1 MPKLSLYNKTGS
13 QVGEVNL
20 NDNVFGVEVNKPVV
34 HRTLVAQ
41 MAAMRSGTHK
51 TKTRG
56 EVKASGKK
64 PWRQKGTGRAR
75 QGSTVAPHWVGGGNA
90 FGPSPRSYAKKVNK
104 KEKRLALKSVLSNK
118 VEEGKFIIVDSFSLD
133 QPKTKE
139 MANILAGLKVNDK
152 KTVIIL
158 PGSNEAVYK
167 SARNIPNVKT
177 VVMQALNVYDLLNC
191 EYIVATKDAVAAI
204 EEVLA

>member
-118 VEEGKFIIVDSFSLD
+118 VEEGKFIIVDSFGLD
-133 QPKTKE
+133 QPKTRE
-139 MANILAGLKVNDK
+139 MADILAGLKVNDK

-158 PGSNEAVYK
+158 PGNDEVVYK

-204 EEVLA
+204 EEVLV